1 MSSVNKKTPK
11 QRMIERIQATK
22 IMKRVSDC
30 AMGKDEMTATELQ
43 AAKICM
49 AKVLPDLKAVDMN
62 IEGDLLVKV
71 NKIERSI
78 VKADDTNG

>member
-1 MSSVNKKTPK
+1 MSNVDKKTPK

-30 AMGKDEMTATELQ
+30 ALGKDEMTSTELQ

-49 AKVLPDLKAVDMN
+49 AKVLPDLKAMDMKV
-62 IEGDLLVKV
+62 EGTVKID
-71 NKIERSI
+71 KIKREIIDPEPTDS
-78 VKADDTNG
+78 